1 MFPSADPRR
10 ATLSILPHVVNLDI
24 AKTASGQAP
33 LDALPIG
40 FIIEAVKV
48 VKIIE
53 NQGVYVD
60 IGVDGVP
67 GFVHVPPRFTRDLMI
82 DLSTFRSK
90 GRLITFKRQNLQ
102 SIFRPSRK
110 SHRLQSRR

>member
-1 MFPSADPRR
+1 MFETLFNGQITARITAVFPSGDPRR
-10 ATLSILPHVVNLDI
+10 ATLSILPHIVKLDV

-40 FIIEAVKV
+40 FIIEAA
-48 VKIIE
+48 KITKIVE

-67 GFVHVPPRFTRDLMI
+67 GFVHV
-82 DLSTFRSK
+82 
-90 GRLITFKRQNLQ
+90 Q
-102 SIFRPSRK
+102 PS
-110 SHRLQSRR
+110 Q

>member
-10 ATLSILPHVVNLDI
+10 ATLSILPHVINLDI
-24 AKTASGQAP
+24 AKTASGQVP

-40 FIIEAVKV
+40 FIIESAKV

-60 IGVDGVP
+60 IGVDGVQ
-67 GFVHVPPRFTRDLMI
+67 GFVHVNPLSTKYLMI
-82 DLSTFRSK
+82 DLSVVRSK
-90 GRLITFKRQNLQ
+90 SRLITFQRQNLQ
-102 SIFRPSRK
+102 SIIRPSRK